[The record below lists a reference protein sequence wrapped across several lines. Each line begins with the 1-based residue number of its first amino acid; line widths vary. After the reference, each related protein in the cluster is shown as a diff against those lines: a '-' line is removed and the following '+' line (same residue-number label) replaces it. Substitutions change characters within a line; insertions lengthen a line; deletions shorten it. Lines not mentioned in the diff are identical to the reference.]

1 MSRVPSIRSLETT
14 HFCARRL
21 RVFLISS
28 DKFDSLS
35 LRRAWWI
42 AKSSSNSSSS
52 GRRLVISW
60 RDSKT
65 LEMCEKGGEL
75 EGRTN
80 PPCLKA
86 GGEREDLFFF
96 FISMTECQKS
106 YLFSHLSLNSCLPKV
121 PKRVIVIPIPREGRR
136 IGI

>member
-96 FISMTECQKS
+96 YFYDRMSKIIS
-106 YLFSHLSLNSCLPKV
+106 FSHLSLNSCLPKV
-121 PKRVIVIPIPREGRR
+121 PKRVIVIPIPRGRRR